1 MRELVV
7 LSGKGG
13 TGKTTLTASFAALT
27 RNTVFCDADV
37 DAADLHLLMK
47 PSIKETHDFTGG
59 VLAVLD
65 KDKCSQC
72 GICRDFCRFDA
83 IDETFNLDAIDCE
96 GCGVCAWFCPEEAIR
111 LVQKTCGEWYFS
123 NTRYGRMIHA
133 RLGIAEEN
141 SGKLVSLIRRKALE
155 TAQEEHADLI
165 LTDGPPGVGCPV
177 SASLGGAT
185 ALLIVSEPT
194 VSGLH
199 DLKRV
204 VSLAAHFKVPVFICI
219 NKYDLNPDMARTIES
234 YSEGKRI
241 PVVGK
246 IPYDPIFTNAMIL
259 GKSVMEYDPDS
270 QVSMSIKEIW
280 QRVISSPEMSENR
293 MLDLRQVAT

>member
-1 MRELVV
+1 
-7 LSGKGG
+7 
-13 TGKTTLTASFAALT
+13 
-27 RNTVFCDADV
+27 
-37 DAADLHLLMK
+37 
-47 PSIKETHDFTGG
+47 
-59 VLAVLD
+59 
-65 KDKCSQC
+65 
-72 GICRDFCRFDA
+72 
-83 IDETFNLDAIDCE
+83 
-96 GCGVCAWFCPEEAIR
+96 
-111 LVQKTCGEWYFS
+111 
-123 NTRYGRMIHA
+123 
-133 RLGIAEEN
+133 LGIAEEN